1 MLPVDFS
8 FLAFHTWSHPTKTL
22 DQTLRGNGIGIDS
35 TYLKVWF
42 QTESI
47 LRAER
52 HCRLWYQEDRALLES
67 LKLNAQATSHLVHT
81 HTIIYIYLCMHEACA
96 VRSCAC
102 QREKKKALLAKWEMK
117 PWKSPG
123 SCFRCQNTFV
133 RETIESDLKSN
144 SVWGGEKKCD
154 LPRMWTRSSTQLN
167 VNAGSLLPSS
177 VVLPRQHWHACLF
190 PCVLAHPGCCNKS
203 PQTGELINRK
213 NVFLTVLGAGHLS

>member
-102 QREKKKALLAKWEMK
+102 QREKKKSSSGKMRNETLKISWQLLQMSEYI
-117 PWKSPG
+117 
-123 SCFRCQNTFV
+123 CQRNNRIWF
-133 RETIESDLKSN
+133 EEQFCLG
-144 SVWGGEKKCD
+144 WGEKVRFTK
-154 LPRMWTRSSTQLN
+154 N
-167 VNAGSLLPSS
+167 VN
-177 VVLPRQHWHACLF
+177 
-190 PCVLAHPGCCNKS
+190 
-203 PQTGELINRK
+203 
-213 NVFLTVLGAGHLS
+213 